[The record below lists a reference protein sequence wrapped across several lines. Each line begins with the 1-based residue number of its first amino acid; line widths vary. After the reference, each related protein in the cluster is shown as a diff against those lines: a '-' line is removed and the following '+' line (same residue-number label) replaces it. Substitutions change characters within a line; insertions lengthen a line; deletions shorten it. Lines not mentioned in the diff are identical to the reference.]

1 MVKRIEV
8 ETLQSLADIA
18 ATGVRSELGLVA
30 ECVYLGQV
38 TGSESNRSY
47 IREPQEWTVE
57 GSARRSQQ
65 TIAFEW
71 RWGESVAMVRQVC
84 KNAQTRAVRRPADLS
99 TKVRSEPKCA
109 F

>member
-8 ETLQSLADIA
+8 ETLQRLAEVV
-18 ATGVRSELGLVA
+18 ATGVRSELGIVA

-47 IREPQEWTVE
+47 IREPQEWIVE

-71 RWGESVAMVRQVC
+71 HWGESVAVVKQVC
-84 KNAQTRAVRRPADLS
+84 KNAQTLGVRRPAELL
-99 TKVRSEPKCA
+99 TKVRSQPKCA